1 MMVHT
6 HTATHWVQDVEL
18 GVNASGLRV
27 ECVFAE
33 GYSGDTSCTV
43 VVEGEGGQWQKTF
56 RGAHTFP
63 GLPTGSYTVRVYDRE
78 RHLEGS
84 GGAREPAVE
93 REVEVTGLPPS
104 PSPTP
109 PESTTPTV
117 EGE

>member
-1 MMVHT
+1 M
-6 HTATHWVQDVEL
+6 QDVLLEVQ
-18 GVNASGLRV
+18 GSGLRV
-27 ECVFAE
+27 ECVSAE
-33 GYSGDTSCTV
+33 GYSRDTSCTV
-43 VVEGEGGQWQKTF
+43 VVEGEGGQWQVTF
-56 RGAHTFP
+56 RGALTFP

-84 GGAREPAVE
+84 GGARQPAVE

-109 PESTTPTV
+109 LESTTPTV